1 MMAAAFWHS
10 SESVAAWA
18 CTQPQWQAHAQA
30 GTQAAIA
37 VAAHMAHL
45 SARPWKFKS
54 PVQGEFFFVS
64 GLLLVQADSEARC
77 WH

>member
-45 SARPWKFKS
+45 SARPWKFKL
-54 PVQGEFFFVS
+54 PVAQCRGS
-64 GLLLVQADSEARC
+64 SSLCLGYC
-77 WH
+77 